1 MGWRNARFRLC
12 CWHKWIVFNFRS
24 NFLQLYRAT
33 VVVPLTSFAN
43 FASRTLCAPHS
54 LSHQSPDRQN
64 YGHHKSLSGSSA
76 TLLRLAT
83 QNHGLQYV
91 EPLKSAVSPRSAYTN
106 RSLASSN
113 RQSYDGLT
121 NVKSSSGYY
130 SEASTSPYSQRTFIL
145 NGSRPTTDIE
155 GYGLSSASGSGAI
168 GKSPKDPLSP
178 SKRKFGSNGTLP
190 SLSGL
195 SRDSSGSATGVS
207 GFWNS
212 SKPRVSHTSSRKA
225 SIGMESHLQE
235 SSLGSREQSISAGDM
250 NAGFTFPV
258 RGPSRD
264 KQTVNI
270 QELVKPTYNG
280 TFLDLNERER
290 RGSPNHARSHTDPVA
305 SRSLFLARLFSNH
318 KDSPH
323 PSSSFLSAPRHSHL
337 KSHGKS
343 VSMSASPSISAPYGV
358 SIAAYRPVP
367 THSTVARVT
376 DSLSNPDIQSLDP
389 NTTVLLPAGPSH
401 MQKQVEDLELRRLHA
416 NWAARNHG
424 VKTPSRDRQIL
435 DLGHTATI
443 PGTLRPI
450 AAISNAQTERGELD
464 QPVNWMRTGLSRS
477 ASQEAI
483 QLLHPTRWETRNG
496 CEQLV
501 LPRPRLVAHS
511 ASPPATPEQV
521 QRARAQSRREHG
533 KKRANSTEHDFVL
546 IGDGGKE
553 VAVDT
558 YRENAASP
566 ALSGMRVMD
575 EGAERERE
583 RQEWARS
590 VSQRKSSMKRRQ
602 EKKQESGFLVNT
614 QESEGLLAEGNTY
627 FGLPPS
633 GDENT
638 ISVFEKPSPP
648 VSRSFGFL
656 RPAGSLRSRSRS
668 VTALSRRF
676 GGPSPRQFGST
687 STDARSF
694 LNGPGDYGGVGRSS
708 DERHTADNAVKRLS
722 RNHSS
727 PDIRSLRSKE
737 IAPEFDEHQPGQIS
751 RVVTPPLAIDPTV
764 EAGPNTPL
772 HFDSHKSDG
781 LIRPEDTGA
790 ADSADEASRGLSAA
804 NDIRTRY
811 LQMSTAPP
819 RDVTS
824 PWLQNQDSPRRKHL
838 SGNGTA
844 SHTAEPLPPHT
855 ARALASR
862 LSGSPRRMKSSI
874 EEAVNRAR
882 SSAMLLYGEDPE
894 SFANLEHG
902 TVPEP
907 GLKGTLDDQD
917 RRRIL
922 EAAGILPHVTDRD
935 YLTPVTEGNESTR
948 STSTT
953 TQLAAPGKGGK
964 PSPLPIGVRRQGL
977 SPNESSPAL
986 SEASPWPRRPID
998 ELDQY
1003 DQVKTAEGRCLFV
1016 SFGD

>member
-1 MGWRNARFRLC
+1 MHTIIYPVGIREACL
-12 CWHKWIVFNFRS
+12 KLRS
-24 NFLQLYRAT
+24 GLLQLYRAA
-33 VVVPLTSFAN
+33 VVVPLTSSAN
-43 FASRTLCAPHS
+43 FASRTLCAPRS
-54 LSHQSPDRQN
+54 TSHQSPDRQH

-91 EPLKSAVSPRSAYTN
+91 EPLKSAVSPKSAYTN

-121 NVKSSSGYY
+121 NLKSSSGYY
-130 SEASTSPYSQRTFIL
+130 SEASTSPYSQRTLML

-155 GYGLSSASGSGAI
+155 GYGLGSASGSGAI
-168 GKSPKDPLSP
+168 GESPKDPLSP
-178 SKRKFGSNGTLP
+178 SKRKLGSNGTLP
-190 SLSGL
+190 SFSGL

-212 SKPRVSHTSSRKA
+212 SKPRGSHTSSRKA
-225 SIGMESHLQE
+225 SIGMESHLRE
-235 SSLGSREQSISAGDM
+235 SSLGSREQTISTGDM

-270 QELVKPTYNG
+270 QDLVKPAYNG
-280 TFLDLNERER
+280 TFLDLSEREC

-305 SRSLFLARLFSNH
+305 SRSLFLARLFSNN

-367 THSTVARVT
+367 THSTAARVSE
-376 DSLSNPDIQSLDP
+376 SLANPDIQSLDP
-389 NTTVLLPAGPSH
+389 SSTVLLPAGPSH

-416 NWAARNHG
+416 NWVARSRG
-424 VKTPSRDRQIL
+424 VGTSSKGKQIL

-443 PGTLRPI
+443 PGSLRPI

-501 LPRPRLVAHS
+501 LPRPKLVAHT

-521 QRARAQSRREHG
+521 QRARAQSRRDHG
-533 KKRANSTEHDFVL
+533 KPRANSREDDFVL

-558 YRENAASP
+558 FRVHTASP

-590 VSQRKSSMKRRQ
+590 LSQRKSSMKRRQ
-602 EKKQESGFLVNT
+602 DKKQESGFLANT
-614 QESEGLLAEGNTY
+614 QESQGLLAEGNAY

-668 VTALSRRF
+668 VTALSKRF

-694 LNGPGDYGGVGRSS
+694 LNGPGDYGGIDRSP
-708 DERHTADNAVKRLS
+708 DERHIADNAVKRLS

-737 IAPEFDEHQPGQIS
+737 IAPGFDAQQSGQIS
-751 RVVTPPLAIDPTV
+751 RIATPPPAVDLTA
-764 EAGPNTPL
+764 EAGPHTPL
-772 HFDSHKSDG
+772 HFDSHKAVG
-781 LIRPEDTGA
+781 LTRPENGTNA
-790 ADSADEASRGLSAA
+790 ADSGDEANGGLSAA

-811 LQMSTAPP
+811 LQMSAAPP

-824 PWLQNQDSPRRKHL
+824 PWLQNQDSPRRKHF
-838 SGNGTA
+838 SGNVTA
-844 SHTAEPLPPHT
+844 SPAAEPLPPHT

-894 SFANLEHG
+894 SFANLEHSS
-902 TVPEP
+902 VPEP
-907 GLKGTLDDQD
+907 GLQGTLDDQD

-922 EAAGILPHVTDRD
+922 EAAGILPHVANRD
-935 YLTPVTEGNESTR
+935 YLTPVIEGNESTR
-948 STSTT
+948 SISTT
-953 TQLAAPGKGGK
+953 TQSAALGKGEK

-986 SEASPWPRRPID
+986 SETSPWPRRPID

-1003 DQVKTAEGRCLFV
+1003 DQVKPAESRRPLV
-1016 SFGD
+1016 LSAD

>member
-1 MGWRNARFRLC
+1 M
-12 CWHKWIVFNFRS
+12 
-24 NFLQLYRAT
+24 
-33 VVVPLTSFAN
+33 
-43 FASRTLCAPHS
+43 
-54 LSHQSPDRQN
+54 
-64 YGHHKSLSGSSA
+64 
-76 TLLRLAT
+76 
-83 QNHGLQYV
+83 
-91 EPLKSAVSPRSAYTN
+91 
-106 RSLASSN
+106 
-113 RQSYDGLT
+113 
-121 NVKSSSGYY
+121 
-130 SEASTSPYSQRTFIL
+130 L

-155 GYGLSSASGSGAI
+155 GHGLGSASGSGAI
-168 GKSPKDPLSP
+168 GESPKDPLSP
-178 SKRKFGSNGTLP
+178 SKRKLGSNGTLP
-190 SLSGL
+190 SISGL

-212 SKPRVSHTSSRKA
+212 SKPRGSHTSSRKA
-225 SIGMESHLQE
+225 SIGMESHLRE
-235 SSLGSREQSISAGDM
+235 SSFGSREETIPTGDM
-250 NAGFTFPV
+250 NAGFTFPN

-270 QELVKPTYNG
+270 QELVRPAYNS
-280 TFLDLNERER
+280 TFLDLNEGER

-318 KDSPH
+318 KEPSH
-323 PSSSFLSAPRHSHL
+323 SSSSFLSAPRHSHL
-337 KSHGKS
+337 RSHGKS
-343 VSMSASPSISAPYGV
+343 VSMSESPSISAPYGV
-358 SIAAYRPVP
+358 TIAAYRPVP
-367 THSTVARVT
+367 THSTAARVSE
-376 DSLSNPDIQSLDP
+376 SLSNPDIRSLDP
-389 NTTVLLPAGPSH
+389 STTVLLPAGPSH

-416 NWAARNHG
+416 NWAARSNG
-424 VKTPSRDRQIL
+424 IGASSKAKQTLES
-435 DLGHTATI
+435 GHAATI
-443 PGTLRPI
+443 PEGLRPI
-450 AAISNAQTERGELD
+450 AAISNAQTERGERD

-501 LPRPRLVAHS
+501 LPRPKLVAHT

-533 KKRANSTEHDFVL
+533 ESKANSRRDDFVL
-546 IGDGGKE
+546 IGEAGKE
-553 VAVDT
+553 VAADNF
-558 YRENAASP
+558 RALAASP

-583 RQEWARS
+583 RQAWARS

-602 EKKQESGFLVNT
+602 ENKQESAFHGKT
-614 QESEGLLAEGNTY
+614 QESEGLLNEGNTY
-627 FGLPPS
+627 FGIPPS

-648 VSRSFGFL
+648 VSRSFAFL
-656 RPAGSLRSRSRS
+656 RPGGSMRSRSRS
-668 VTALSRRF
+668 VTALSKRL

-694 LNGPGDYGGVGRSS
+694 GPGDYGGVDRSP
-708 DERHTADNAVKRLS
+708 DERHTADRVVKRLS

-727 PDIRSLRSKE
+727 PDIRSLWSKE
-737 IAPEFDEHQPGQIS
+737 IAPGFDAQWTGQIS
-751 RVVTPPLAIDPTV
+751 RIATPPPAVDPTA
-764 EAGPNTPL
+764 EAGPHTPL
-772 HFDSHKSDG
+772 HFDSHKAVG
-781 LIRPEDTGA
+781 LIRSENDTVTANSGDGA
-790 ADSADEASRGLSAA
+790 NGGLSAA

-811 LQMSTAPP
+811 LQMSAVPP

-838 SGNGTA
+838 SGNVTA
-844 SHTAEPLPPHT
+844 SPAAEPLPPHT

-902 TVPEP
+902 NAPEP
-907 GLKGTLDDQD
+907 GPQGALDDQD

-922 EAAGILPHVTDRD
+922 EAAGILPHVANRD
-935 YLTPVTEGNESTR
+935 YLTPVTEGHEPVR
-948 STSTT
+948 SASAT
-953 TQLAAPGKGGK
+953 TQSAILSKAGK

-1003 DQVKTAEGRCLFV
+1003 DQVNSAENPSFSCLV
-1016 SFGD
+1016 R